1 MAVWFTA
8 DLHLG
13 HANIIKYCNR
23 PFMNPEEQRQA
34 RLNPRS
40 KHLHISDETVERH
53 DDALIASINALVG
66 EEDELW
72 ILGDFCWGEYGQAN
86 LYRKRIR
93 CQRVHLVWGN
103 HDDRSI
109 KKCFSQVLECGM
121 IEVEDQPIWLQHSP
135 QDHWQGQ
142 DTGSWH
148 LFGDVHGALDAADAI
163 RRGWRRKDVG
173 VDASRFI
180 PWSFRDLRCYMGAHA

>member
-23 PFMNPEEQRQA
+23 PFMTPEERQES
-34 RLNPRS
+34 NQ
-40 KHLHISDETVERH
+40 LHISDETVERH
-53 DDALIASINALVG
+53 DAALIDAINALVG

-72 ILGDFCWGEYGQAN
+72 ILGDFCLRGYAPAN

-103 HDDRSI
+103 HDKKSI
-109 KKCFSQVLECGM
+109 KKCFSRVLECGM
-121 IEVEDQPIWLQHSP
+121 IEVEDQPIWLHHYP

-148 LFGDVHGALDAADAI
+148 LFGHVHGKSDAADAK
-163 RRGWRRKDVG
+163 RGWRRKDVG
-173 VDASRFI
+173 VDASRYV
-180 PWSFRDLRCYMGAHA
+180 PWSFRDLQSYMCART